1 MFNLFSKGKETS
13 MKHSIFTGQ
22 VEPKEKPVFINDPLS
37 ERVLALAERVLALEA
52 RVEALEK
59 AKAKPKRKVNRGTS
73 DKERAIAVGL
83 YKHLNMH
90 QGAIA
95 KMFDVHYSTISDWVN
110 DDRYT
115 AADRRDCLEF
125 LADQE
130 GGER

>member
-1 MFNLFSKGKETS
+1 MFNLFSKGKETP

-37 ERVLALAERVLALEA
+37 ERVLALEA

-83 YKHLNMH
+83 YKHLNMQ

-95 KMFDVHYSTISDWVN
+95 KMFDVHYATISDWVN

-125 LADQE
+125 LVQQE